1 MTFGVRLQ
9 NCIGKALANLLENF
23 WTDIMNKITSLG
35 RRRLLTL
42 GTGGEEALDRWKAS
56 LAKSAG
62 HPQPRRFNAFA
73 LSPPARRMRRKFGP
87 LTKIVKKAGNGINS
101 AGSAVSSGVN
111 SAGKATTGA
120 LNVSLLPRN
129 NCA

>member
-1 MTFGVRLQ
+1 MTFDVRLQ

-87 LTKIVKKAGNGINS
+87 FTKIIKK
-101 AGSAVSSGVN
+101 
-111 SAGKATTGA
+111 GKV
-120 LNVSLLPRN
+120 LKLFFD
-129 NCA
+129 

>member
-73 LSPPARRMRRKFGP
+73 LSPPARRMRQFGP
-87 LTKIVKKAGNGINS
+87 FTKIIKKADNGLNS